1 MKLRKAFVAPVLVE
15 EARLSVLT
23 LGQVT
28 SFRNGNLG

>member
-23 LGQVT
+23 LQGQI
-28 SFRNGNLG
+28 SRAS